1 MGMSRT
7 IDAELGTD
15 HSVSMRPPPLTVPK
29 RTVSFSDMTF
39 RSAVVLLAM
48 PVMLAACSR
57 SKPSRV
63 IVLGLDGMDPRTV
76 DLLMSEGKLP
86 NLAKLRQHGAYAP
99 LLSAEPLL
107 SPVVWTTI
115 ATGKGPDQHRIG
127 HFVAVNEKGEQ
138 LPVTSSMR
146 KVKALWNIL
155 SDAGRRV
162 AVLGWWATWPSEKV
176 NGAMVSDHFAY
187 HFLFG
192 QGLHGDDS
200 PEGKTWP
207 PDLVQKLQPLV
218 KRPQDLKPAD
228 LAPFV
233 TVSQQDFDRP
243 FDLDDELSG
252 FKWALATT
260 ITYRNVALDLWKK
273 ERPDTMLAY
282 FEATDSTAHL
292 FGHLFRASALSGEL
306 AEQQKR
312 YGRAVEAM
320 YTYADGI
327 VGDFMAAMDDDTTL
341 IVLSD
346 HGFDLGALPDDPSK
360 LRNMRRVSEKFHRL
374 QGIVYLWGRHIRE
387 RTRLDNPT
395 ILDIAPTVLALNGV
409 APARDMPGRVLS
421 EALQIRSPTRVASY
435 EPGGPQ
441 VAAGSARPAG
451 DSRVDPEILKRL
463 QSLGYLETRSPSS
476 ERNIAA
482 ILFEQGKYAEAVEA
496 YTKLVKAEPEDGSL
510 RTSLAGALGAT
521 GRYDLALQEIDAAVK
536 LQPLNPE
543 AYHNRAVIHERR
555 GNAAAAIAD
564 YRTAVRYRPDYM
576 PSRQALARL
585 NAGPEAEWA
594 RTPQETR
601 ALELAEQAS
610 RLARR
615 GDYAR
620 AMQLLDEAGRL
631 APRLALIYQYR
642 ANVAYLKGDT
652 PAAMAALKQ
661 GLEIEPDN
669 VLFRENL
676 KNLQRPKTP

>member
-1 MGMSRT
+1 MSLRRG
-7 IDAELGTD
+7 A
-15 HSVSMRPPPLTVPK
+15 
-29 RTVSFSDMTF
+29 
-39 RSAVVLLAM
+39 ALLA
-48 PVMLAACSR
+48 VALAFGACSR

-63 IVLGLDGMDPRTV
+63 IVLGMDGMDPRTV
-76 DLLMSEGKLP
+76 DLLMSEGKMP
-86 NLAKLRQHGAYAP
+86 NFAKLRKDGAYAP

-127 HFVAVNEKGEQ
+127 HFVAVNEKGDQ

-207 PDLVQKLQPLV
+207 PELVQKLQPLV

-233 TVSQQDFDRP
+233 SVTQQEFDRP

-252 FKWALATT
+252 FKWALSTT
-260 ITYRNVALDLWKK
+260 MTYRNVGLELWKK

-292 FGHLFRASALSGEL
+292 FGHLFRAQNLSGDL

-312 YGRAVEAM
+312 YGQAVEAM
-320 YTYADGI
+320 YVYADRI

-360 LRNMRRVSEKFHRL
+360 LRNMRRVSEKFHRI
-374 QGIVYLWGRHIRE
+374 QGIVYLWGRHIKA
-387 RTRLDNPT
+387 RTRLDSPS
-395 ILDIAPTVLALNGV
+395 ILDVAPTVLALNGV

-421 EALQIRSPTRVASY
+421 EALDVKSPTRITSY
-435 EPGGPQ
+435 EPGGGGAQ
-441 VAAGSARPAG
+441 VAAGGTPAG

-463 QSLGYLETRSPSS
+463 QSLGYLQTRSPSG

-482 ILFEQGKYAEAVEA
+482 VLFEQGKYKEAAEA
-496 YTKLVKAEPEDGSL
+496 YGKLVKTEPDDGSL
-510 RTSLAGALGAT
+510 RTSLAGALGAL
-521 GRYDLALQEIDAAVK
+521 GRYDEALKEIDAAIR

-543 AYHNRAVIHERR
+543 AYHNRAVIHERK
-555 GNAAAAIAD
+555 GDIPAAVAD
-564 YRTAVRYRPDYM
+564 YRTAVRYRPDYT
-576 PSRQALARL
+576 PSQQALLRLRAAPADERAR
-585 NAGPEAEWA
+585 N
-594 RTPQETR
+594 PQEAR
-601 ALELAEQAS
+601 ALELAEEAS

-615 GDYAR
+615 GDYPG
-620 AMQLLDEAGRL
+620 AMKLLDEASRL
-631 APRLALIYQYR
+631 APRLALVYQYR
-642 ANVAYLKGDT
+642 SNVAYLSGDT
-652 PAAMAALKQ
+652 PAAMAALRK

>member
-1 MGMSRT
+1 MPRRRAAAL
-7 IDAELGTD
+7 I
-15 HSVSMRPPPLTVPK
+15 
-29 RTVSFSDMTF
+29 
-39 RSAVVLLAM
+39 AVVLSF
-48 PVMLAACSR
+48 AACSR

-63 IVLGLDGMDPRTV
+63 LVIGLDGMDPRTV
-76 DLLMSEGKLP
+76 DLLMSEGKMP
-86 NLAKLRQHGAYAP
+86 NFAKLRKDGAYAP
-99 LLSAEPLL
+99 LVSAEPLL

-127 HFVAVNEKGEQ
+127 HFVAVDEKGDQ
-138 LPVTSSMR
+138 LPVTSAMR
-146 KVKALWNIL
+146 KVKAVWNIL

-176 NGAMVSDHFAY
+176 NGAIVSDHFAY
-187 HFLFG
+187 HFLFE
-192 QGLHGDDS
+192 QGLHGDAS
-200 PEGKTWP
+200 AQGKTWP
-207 PDLVQKLQPLV
+207 PELVDKLRPLV
-218 KRPQDLKPAD
+218 KRPQDLTPAD

-233 TVSQQDFDRP
+233 SVSQQEFDRP
-243 FDLDDELSG
+243 FDLNDELSG
-252 FKWALATT
+252 FKWALSTT
-260 ITYRNVALDLWKK
+260 ITYRNVGLDLWKK

-292 FGHLFRASALSGEL
+292 FGHLFRASNLSGDL

-312 YGRAVEAM
+312 YGQAVEAM
-320 YTYADGI
+320 YAYADRI
-327 VGDFMAAMDDDTTL
+327 VGDFLAALDDDTTL

-360 LRNMRRVSEKFHRL
+360 LRNMRRVSEKFHRV
-374 QGIVYLWGRHIRE
+374 QGIVYLWGRHIKA
-387 RTRLDNPT
+387 RTRLDNPS
-395 ILDIAPTVLALNGV
+395 ILDIAPTILALNGV

-421 EALQIRSPTRVASY
+421 EALDMKAPTRIASY
-435 EPGGPQ
+435 EPGGGQ
-441 VAAGSARPAG
+441 VAVAGGAATG

-463 QSLGYLETRSPSS
+463 QSLGYLQTRSPSGD
-476 ERNIAA
+476 RNIAA
-482 ILFEQGKYAEAVEA
+482 VLFEQRKYAEAAEA
-496 YTKLVKAEPEDGSL
+496 YGKLVKAEPEDGSL
-510 RTSLAGALGAT
+510 RTSLAGALGAL
-521 GRYDLALQEIDAAVK
+521 GRYDEALKEIDAAIR

-555 GNAAAAIAD
+555 GDVPAAIAD

-576 PSRQALARL
+576 PSQQALLRL
-585 NAGPEAEWA
+585 GAAPAKEQT
-594 RTPQETR
+594 RTPQEAR
-601 ALELAEQAS
+601 ALELAEEAS

-615 GDYAR
+615 GDYPGSMR
-620 AMQLLDEAGRL
+620 LLDEASRL
-631 APRLALIYQYR
+631 APRLALVYQYR

-652 PAAMAALKQ
+652 PAAVAALKR

>member
-1 MGMSRT
+1 MSLRR
-7 IDAELGTD
+7 AAL
-15 HSVSMRPPPLTVPK
+15 
-29 RTVSFSDMTF
+29 
-39 RSAVVLLAM
+39 LLATTA
-48 PVMLAACSR
+48 VLFGACSR

-86 NLAKLRQHGAYAP
+86 NFAKLRQQGAYAP
-99 LLSAEPLL
+99 LVSAEPLL

-127 HFVAVNEKGEQ
+127 HFVAVDEKGDQ
-138 LPVTSSMR
+138 LPVTSAMR

-187 HFLFG
+187 HFLFD
-192 QGLHGDDS
+192 QGLHGDDN
-200 PEGKTWP
+200 PAGKTWP
-207 PDLVQKLQPLV
+207 PELVDKLRPLV
-218 KRPQDLKPAD
+218 KRPQDLKLAD

-233 TVSQQDFDRP
+233 SVSQEEFDRP
-243 FDLDDELSG
+243 FDLNDEISG
-252 FKWALATT
+252 FKWALSTT
-260 ITYRNVALDLWKK
+260 ITYRSVGLDLWKK
-273 ERPDTMLAY
+273 EKPDTLLAY

-292 FGHLFRASALSGEL
+292 FGHLFRVSGLSGEL

-312 YGRAVEAM
+312 YGKAVEAM
-320 YTYADGI
+320 YVYADGI
-327 VGDFMAAMDDDTTL
+327 VGDFLAAMDDDTTL

-360 LRNMRRVSEKFHRL
+360 LRNMRRVSERFHRI
-374 QGIVYLWGRHIRE
+374 QGIVYLWGRNIKP
-387 RTRLDNPT
+387 RTRLDNPS
-395 ILDIAPTVLALNGV
+395 ILDITPTILALNGV

-421 EALQIRSPTRVASY
+421 EALEIKSPTRIASY
-435 EPGGPQ
+435 EPGGTQ
-441 VAAGSARPAG
+441 TAAAGSPAAG

-463 QSLGYLETRSPSS
+463 QSLGYLQTRSPSGD
-476 ERNIAA
+476 RNIAA
-482 ILFEQGKYAEAVEA
+482 VLFEQGKYAEAVEA

-521 GRYDLALQEIDAAVK
+521 GRFDLALKEIDAAIR

-543 AYHNRAVIHERR
+543 AYHNRAVIQERH
-555 GNAAAAIAD
+555 GNVPAAIAD

-576 PSRQALARL
+576 PSLQALARL
-585 NAGPEAEWA
+585 RAEPAAHSAA

-601 ALELAEQAS
+601 ALEMAEEAS

-615 GDYAR
+615 GDYAG
-620 AMQLLDEAGRL
+620 AMRLLDEASRL

-642 ANVAYLKGDT
+642 SNVAYLKGDT
-652 PAAMAALKQ
+652 PAAVAALKR

-676 KNLQRPKTP
+676 KNLQQPKTP

>member
-1 MGMSRT
+1 MALRRGR
-7 IDAELGTD
+7 
-15 HSVSMRPPPLTVPK
+15 
-29 RTVSFSDMTF
+29 
-39 RSAVVLLAM
+39 VLVAMALAF
-48 PVMLAACSR
+48 AACSR

-63 IVLGLDGMDPRTV
+63 IVIGLDGMDPRTV
-76 DLLMSEGKLP
+76 DLLMSEGKMP
-86 NLAKLRQHGAYAP
+86 NFAKLRRDGAYAP

-115 ATGKGPDQHRIG
+115 ATGKSPDQHRIG
-127 HFVAVNEKGEQ
+127 HFVAVNEKGDQ
-138 LPVTSSMR
+138 LPVTSAMR

-176 NGAMVSDHFAY
+176 NGAIVSDHFAY
-187 HFLFG
+187 HFLFD
-192 QGLHGDDS
+192 QGLRGDTNA
-200 PEGKTWP
+200 EGKTWP
-207 PDLVQKLQPLV
+207 PELVDKLRPLV

-233 TVSQQDFDRP
+233 SVTQQEFDRP

-252 FKWALATT
+252 FKWALSTT
-260 ITYRNVALDLWKK
+260 MTYRNVGLELWKK
-273 ERPDTMLAY
+273 EKPDTMLAY

-292 FGHLFRASALSGEL
+292 FGHLFRAQNLSGDL

-312 YGRAVEAM
+312 YGHAVEAM
-320 YTYADGI
+320 YAYADRI

-360 LRNMRRVSEKFHRL
+360 LRNMRRVSEKFHRV
-374 QGIVYLWGRHIRE
+374 QGIAYLWGRHIKA
-387 RTRLDNPT
+387 RTRLDSPS

-421 EALQIRSPTRVASY
+421 EALDVKSPTRVASY
-435 EPGGPQ
+435 EPGGGGTQ
-441 VAAGSARPAG
+441 VAAGGATAG

-463 QSLGYLETRSPSS
+463 QSLGYLQARSPSGD
-476 ERNIAA
+476 RNIAA
-482 ILFEQGKYAEAVEA
+482 ILFEQGKYKEAAEAYA
-496 YTKLVKAEPEDGSL
+496 KLVKSEPDDGSL
-510 RTSLAGALGAT
+510 RTSLAGALGAL
-521 GRYDLALQEIDAAVK
+521 GRYDEALKEIDAAIR

-543 AYHNRAVIHERR
+543 AYHNRAVIHERK
-555 GNAAAAIAD
+555 GDIPAAVAD

-576 PSRQALARL
+576 PSQQALMRL
-585 NAGPEAEWA
+585 RAEPAQAPA

-601 ALELAEQAS
+601 ALELANEAS

-615 GDYAR
+615 GDYPGATK
-620 AMQLLDEAGRL
+620 LLDEASRL
-631 APRLALIYQYR
+631 APRLALVYQYR
-642 ANVAYLKGDT
+642 SNVAYLAGDT
-652 PAAMAALKQ
+652 HGAVAALKK

>member
-1 MGMSRT
+1 MM
-7 IDAELGTD
+7 AA
-15 HSVSMRPPPLTVPK
+15 
-29 RTVSFSDMTF
+29 
-39 RSAVVLLAM
+39 AVVLGG
-48 PVMLAACSR
+48 CGR

-86 NLAKLRQHGAYAP
+86 NFARLRQHGAYAP
-99 LLSAEPLL
+99 LVSAEPLL

-127 HFVAVNEKGEQ
+127 HFVAVNEKGDQ
-138 LPVTSSMR
+138 LPVTSRMR

-155 SDAGRRV
+155 SDARRRV
-162 AVLGWWATWPSEKV
+162 AVVGWWATWPSEKV

-192 QGLHGDDS
+192 QGLHGDTN
-200 PEGKTWP
+200 PEGKTSP
-207 PDLVQKLQPLV
+207 PELVDTLRPLV
-218 KRPQDLKPAD
+218 KRPQDLTPAD

-233 TVSQQDFDRP
+233 SVSQQEFDRP

-252 FKWALATT
+252 FKWALSTT
-260 ITYRNVALDLWKK
+260 VTYRNVGLELWKK
-273 ERPDTMLAY
+273 ERPDTLFTY

-292 FGHLFRASALSGEL
+292 FGHLFRASGLSGEL

-327 VGDFMAAMDDDTTL
+327 VGDFMKAMDDDTTL

-360 LRNMRRVSEKFHRL
+360 LRNMRRVSERFHRL
-374 QGIVYLWGRHIRE
+374 QGIVYLYGRQVKA
-387 RTRLDNPT
+387 RTRLDNPS
-395 ILDIAPTVLALNGV
+395 IFDIAPTVLALNGV
-409 APARDMPGRVLS
+409 APARDMPGRVLG
-421 EALQIRSPTRVASY
+421 EALDIKPKERVASY
-435 EPGGPQ
+435 EAGGGQ
-441 VAAGSARPAG
+441 MAAGTAPAG

-463 QSLGYLETRSPSS
+463 QSLGYLQTRSPSGD
-476 ERNIAA
+476 RNIAA
-482 ILFEQGKYAEAVEA
+482 VLFEQGKYAEAAEEYA
-496 YTKLVKAEPEDGSL
+496 KLVKAEPEDGSL
-510 RTSLAGALGAT
+510 RTSLAGALGAL
-521 GRYDLALQEIDAAVK
+521 GRYDRALEEIGAAIR

-543 AYHNRAVIHERR
+543 AYHNRAVIHERQ
-555 GNAAAAIAD
+555 GNIPAAIAD
-564 YRTAVRYRPDYM
+564 YRTAVRYRPDYV
-576 PSRQALARL
+576 PSQQALARL
-585 NAGPEAEWA
+585 RVAPATQWA
-594 RTPQETR
+594 HTPQETR

-615 GDYAR
+615 GDYAG
-620 AMQLLDEAGRL
+620 AMRLLDEASGL
-631 APRLALIYQYR
+631 APRLALVYQYR
-642 ANVAYLKGDT
+642 ANVAYLKGDK
-652 PAAMAALKQ
+652 PAAVAALRK

>member
-1 MGMSRT
+1 MSLRR
-7 IDAELGTD
+7 AAL
-15 HSVSMRPPPLTVPK
+15 
-29 RTVSFSDMTF
+29 
-39 RSAVVLLAM
+39 LLATA
-48 PVMLAACSR
+48 LLFAACSR

-63 IVLGLDGMDPRTV
+63 IVLGLDGMDPQTV

-86 NLAKLRQHGAYAP
+86 NFAKLRQQGAYAP
-99 LLSAEPLL
+99 LQSAEPLL

-127 HFVAVNEKGEQ
+127 HFVAVDEKGDQ
-138 LPVTSSMR
+138 LPVTSAMR
-146 KVKALWNIL
+146 KVKAVWNIL

-162 AVLGWWATWPSEKV
+162 GVLGWWATWPSEKV

-200 PEGKTWP
+200 AEGKTWP

-233 TVSQQDFDRP
+233 SVSQQDFDRP

-252 FKWALATT
+252 FKWALSTT
-260 ITYRNVALDLWKK
+260 ITHRNVGLELWKK
-273 ERPDTMLAY
+273 ERPDTLLAY

-292 FGHLFRASALSGEL
+292 FGHLFRASQLSGEL

-312 YGRAVEAM
+312 YGKAVEAM
-320 YTYADGI
+320 YVYADGI
-327 VGDFMAAMDDDTTL
+327 VGDFVAAMDDDTTL

-346 HGFDLGALPDDPSK
+346 HGFELGALPDDPSK
-360 LRNMRRVSEKFHRL
+360 LRNMRRVSERFHRM
-374 QGIVYLWGRHIRE
+374 QGIVYLFGRNIKP
-387 RTRLDNPT
+387 RTRLDNPS
-395 ILDIAPTVLALNGV
+395 ILDITPTILALNGV

-421 EALQIRSPTRVASY
+421 EALEIKSPTRIASY
-435 EPGGPQ
+435 EPAGAQ
-441 VAAGSARPAG
+441 TAAAGNPAAG

-463 QSLGYLETRSPSS
+463 QSLGYLGARSPSGD
-476 ERNIAA
+476 RNIAA
-482 ILFEQGKYAEAVEA
+482 VLFEQGKYAEAAEA

-521 GRYDLALQEIDAAVK
+521 GQYDLALKEIDAAIR

-555 GNAAAAIAD
+555 GDVTSAIAD

-576 PSRQALARL
+576 PSQQALLRL
-585 NAGPEAEWA
+585 QAGPAGPSA

-601 ALELAEQAS
+601 ALEMADQAS

-615 GDYAR
+615 GDYAG
-620 AMQLLDEAGRL
+620 AMQLLDEASRV
-631 APRLALIYQYR
+631 APRLALVYQYR

-652 PAAMAALKQ
+652 PSAVAALKR

>member
-1 MGMSRT
+1 MSLRRT
-7 IDAELGTD
+7 AVALA
-15 HSVSMRPPPLTVPK
+15 LTLV
-29 RTVSFSDMTF
+29 
-39 RSAVVLLAM
+39 
-48 PVMLAACSR
+48 LAACSR

-63 IVLGLDGMDPRTV
+63 MVLGLDGMDPRTV
-76 DLLMSEGKLP
+76 DLLMSEGKMP
-86 NLAKLRQHGAYAP
+86 NFAKLRKDGAYAP

-127 HFVAVNEKGEQ
+127 HFVAVNEHGDQ
-138 LPVTSSMR
+138 LPVTSAMR
-146 KVKALWNIL
+146 KVKAMWNIL

-176 NGAMVSDHFAY
+176 NGAIVSDHFAY
-187 HFLFG
+187 HFLFS
-192 QGLHGDDS
+192 QGLHGDTNA
-200 PEGKTWP
+200 EGKTWP
-207 PDLVQKLQPLV
+207 PELVDKLRPLV

-233 TVSQQDFDRP
+233 SVSQQEFDRP

-252 FKWALATT
+252 FKWALSTT
-260 ITYRNVALDLWKK
+260 MTYRNVGLELWKK

-292 FGHLFRASALSGEL
+292 FGHLFRATSLSGDL

-320 YTYADGI
+320 YTYADRI

-360 LRNMRRVSEKFHRL
+360 LRTMRRVSERFHRV
-374 QGIVYLWGRHIRE
+374 QGIVYLWGRHIKA
-387 RTRLDNPT
+387 RTRLDNPS

-421 EALQIRSPTRVASY
+421 EALDVKSPTRIASY
-435 EPGGPQ
+435 EVGGGGTQ
-441 VAAGSARPAG
+441 VAAGGTPAGTAAGG

-463 QSLGYLETRSPSS
+463 QSLGYLQTRSPSGD
-476 ERNIAA
+476 RNIAA
-482 ILFEQGKYAEAVEA
+482 VLFEQGKYTEAVEA
-496 YTKLVKAEPEDGSL
+496 YGKLAKAEPEDGSL
-510 RTSLAGALGAT
+510 RTSLAGALGAL
-521 GRYDLALQEIDAAVK
+521 GRYDEALKEIGVAIR

-543 AYHNRAVIHERR
+543 AYHNRAVIHERK
-555 GNAAAAIAD
+555 GDIPAAIAD

-576 PSRQALARL
+576 PSQQALMRL
-585 NAGPEAEWA
+585 GAAPAGAPT

-601 ALELAEQAS
+601 ALELANEAS
-610 RLARR
+610 QMARR
-615 GDYAR
+615 GDYPGATK
-620 AMQLLDEAGRL
+620 LLDEASRL
-631 APRLALIYQYR
+631 APRLALVYQYR
-642 ANVAYLKGDT
+642 SNVAYLAGDT
-652 PAAMAALKQ
+652 PAAVAALKK

>member
-1 MGMSRT
+1 
-7 IDAELGTD
+7 
-15 HSVSMRPPPLTVPK
+15 
-29 RTVSFSDMTF
+29 MTLRRAGALF
-39 RSAVVLLAM
+39 AVVLAF
-48 PVMLAACSR
+48 AACSR

-63 IVLGLDGMDPRTV
+63 IVLGMDGMDPRTV
-76 DLLMSEGKLP
+76 DLLMSEGKMP
-86 NLAKLRQHGAYAP
+86 NFAKLRKDGAYAP

-127 HFVAVNEKGEQ
+127 HFVAVNEKGDQ

-207 PDLVQKLQPLV
+207 PELVQKLQPLV

-233 TVSQQDFDRP
+233 SVSQQEFDRP

-252 FKWALATT
+252 FKWALSTT
-260 ITYRNVALDLWKK
+260 MTYRNVGLELWKK

-292 FGHLFRASALSGEL
+292 FGHLFRAQNLSGDL

-312 YGRAVEAM
+312 YGQAVEAM
-320 YTYADGI
+320 YAYADRI
-327 VGDFMAAMDDDTTL
+327 VGDFMAAMDADTTL

-360 LRNMRRVSEKFHRL
+360 LRNMRRVSEKFHRV
-374 QGIVYLWGRHIRE
+374 QGIVYLWGRHIKA
-387 RTRLDNPT
+387 RTRLDSPS
-395 ILDIAPTVLALNGV
+395 ILDVAPTVLALNGV

-421 EALQIRSPTRVASY
+421 EALDVKSPTRIASY
-435 EPGGPQ
+435 EPGGGAQ
-441 VAAGSARPAG
+441 VGAGGMPAG

-463 QSLGYLETRSPSS
+463 QSLGYLQTRSPSG

-482 ILFEQGKYAEAVEA
+482 VLFEQGKYKEAAEA
-496 YTKLVKAEPEDGSL
+496 YGKLVKTEPDDGSL
-510 RTSLAGALGAT
+510 RTSLAGALGAL
-521 GRYDLALQEIDAAVK
+521 GRYDEALKEIDAAIR

-543 AYHNRAVIHERR
+543 AYHNRAVIHERK
-555 GNAAAAIAD
+555 GDIPAAVAD
-564 YRTAVRYRPDYM
+564 YRAAVRYRPDYT
-576 PSRQALARL
+576 PSQQALMRL
-585 NAGPEAEWA
+585 RAAPADERA

-601 ALELAEQAS
+601 ALELAEEAS

-615 GDYAR
+615 GDYPG
-620 AMQLLDEAGRL
+620 AMKLLDEASRL
-631 APRLALIYQYR
+631 APRLALVYQYR
-642 ANVAYLKGDT
+642 SNVAYLSGDT
-652 PAAMAALKQ
+652 PAAMAALRK